1 VTQVEPDETFTV
13 QLSNPSNATL
23 SKAQGVGTILNDD
36 VAPPPS
42 TVQIEQ
48 ASYSVSEGAHFK
60 QINITR
66 TGDTSQPASVDYATS
81 DGSAH
86 QQTDYTIALGTLQFA
101 SGESSKTVT
110 LLITDDSYV
119 EGDETFN
126 LTLSNPVGVTLGA
139 QSVAQVIIIDN
150 DINAAAPNA
159 IDDVAN
165 FVRQHYHDFLNRE
178 PDPGGFAGW
187 QNVLNNCGGTV
198 AQPCDRIEVSS
209 DFYRS
214 EEFHDRGYFVYRF
227 YSASLGRIP
236 KYVEFMRDMQ
246 KVSGFLSPQEEE
258 AAKVAFIQ
266 EFMNRTEFKQKYD
279 AITDAGSYVD
289 AILSTAGVT
298 SQQRNQIVAQLQGNQ
313 ITRGQALRAIIETAE
328 VDQKFFNESFV
339 IMQYFGYL
347 RRDADIL
354 YLNWLATL
362 NQTNDYRLMVNGFM
376 NSLEYR
382 FRFGQ

>member
-1 VTQVEPDETFTV
+1 
-13 QLSNPSNATL
+13 
-23 SKAQGVGTILNDD
+23 
-36 VAPPPS
+36 
-42 TVQIEQ
+42 
-48 ASYSVSEGAHFK
+48 
-60 QINITR
+60 
-66 TGDTSQPASVDYATS
+66 
-81 DGSAH
+81 
-86 QQTDYTIALGTLQFA
+86 
-101 SGESSKTVT
+101 
-110 LLITDDSYV
+110 
-119 EGDETFN
+119 
-126 LTLSNPVGVTLGA
+126 LSNPVGITLGA
-139 QSVAQVIIIDN
+139 QSVAQVIITDN
-150 DINAAAPNA
+150 DSNQNAANA

-198 AQPCDRIEVSS
+198 AQPCDRIEVSA

-236 KYVEFMRDMQ
+236 KYLEFMRDMQ
-246 KVSGFLSPQEEE
+246 KVSGFLSPQDEE

-279 AITDAGSYVD
+279 AIVDAGSYVD

-298 SQQRNQIVAQLQGNQ
+298 SQQRDQIVAQLQGNQ

-328 VDQKFFNESFV
+328 VDQRFFNESFV

-382 FRFGQ
+382 QRFGQ